1 MIKLTISHVNQLTQP
16 KNNDEN
22 PNSWLGIFE
31 KMLDKKR
38 SVLIVVQLLRVYHV
52 CVCVCVQVDI
62 EFNAVYNQNDCEFPN
77 TSSKQTQFKTARKI
91 YGRLISGSTYAR
103 CDHHVKLARFC

>member
-1 MIKLTISHVNQLTQP
+1 MKLTISHVNQLTQP

-52 CVCVCVQVDI
+52 CVCVCVFRLTLNSMRYTIKMTVNFQI
-62 EFNAVYNQNDCEFPN
+62 HHPN
-77 TSSKQTQFKTARKI
+77 KRNSRQHEKFMDA
-91 YGRLISGSTYAR
+91 
-103 CDHHVKLARFC
+103 